1 MRTIQ
6 SLRDTITD
14 KDTLHDLNI
23 VEGVDT
29 TPFSSATIKSIFQSS
44 YVIPSGFYAVS
55 YSIDLQYSSGVTNT
69 NVHNKLSYLYSN
81 EGINY
86 TYNLFLTNSYIT
98 ISGNT
103 RFRFGGQMC
112 IFIENDATNF
122 SIQLQATEN
131 VGSNVGALPTVRII
145 DSYFRLR
152 RIF

>member
-1 MRTIQ
+1 MRTIT
-6 SLRDTITD
+6 SLRNTITD
-14 KDTLHDLNI
+14 KDTLHDLPL
-23 VEGVDT
+23 VSGVDT
-29 TPFSSATIKSIFQSS
+29 TAFSSATITSIFQSS

-55 YSIDLQYSSGVTNT
+55 YSIDLQYSTGVANT

-98 ISGNT
+98 TATN

-112 IFIENDATNF
+112 IFIEKDATNF

-131 VGSNVGALPTVRII
+131 AGSTVAALPTVRIV